1 MRLMGESPM
10 TMTPYLEP
18 PPAYIAP
25 DGFERWPDG
34 KLVDSWRNCRIQ
46 LILDE
51 ALTPELGRQEADKYI
66 AWHDGVAE

>member
-1 MRLMGESPM
+1 M

-34 KLVDSWRNCRIQ
+34 KLVDSWRNCQIQ
-46 LILDE
+46 LIRDTASPEE
-51 ALTPELGRQEADKYI
+51 AEKEVARYI